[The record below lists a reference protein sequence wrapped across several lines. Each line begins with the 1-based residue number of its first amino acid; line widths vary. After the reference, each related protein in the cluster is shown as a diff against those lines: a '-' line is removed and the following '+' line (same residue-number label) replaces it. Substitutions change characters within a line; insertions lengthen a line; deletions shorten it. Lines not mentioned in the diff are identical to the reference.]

1 MNSTFYEFIN
11 ISAGIIA
18 MRSILQNIYGKPKGE
33 AAFSRITAVLDDYFE
48 KHRVGKAAAFSQ
60 SDVILVTYGD
70 MLSREGELPLQTLHR
85 FLDEH
90 VKEVFSGLHI
100 LPFFPYSSDDGF
112 SVTDFFMVRPDL
124 GSWANI
130 RSFGGRFR
138 LMVDLIANHVSAE
151 SRWFQNYLA
160 DQKGFEDLAIEVDP
174 STDLSMVTRPRS
186 LPLLSEF
193 KKHSG
198 CKVYLWTTFSEDQI
212 DLNYKSLHVLE
223 NMEHTRYAL
232 TNQSDFLKIDIK
244 VLHYFLSSLF
254 FFAIQYS
261 GKPYDPEYQRRV

>member
-1 MNSTFYEFIN
+1 
-11 ISAGIIA
+11 
-18 MRSILQNIYGKPKGE
+18 
-33 AAFSRITAVLDDYFE
+33 
-48 KHRVGKAAAFSQ
+48 
-60 SDVILVTYGD
+60 
-70 MLSREGELPLQTLHR
+70 
-85 FLDEH
+85 
-90 VKEVFSGLHI
+90 
-100 LPFFPYSSDDGF
+100 
-112 SVTDFFMVRPDL
+112 
-124 GSWANI
+124 
-130 RSFGGRFR
+130 
-138 LMVDLIANHVSAE
+138 MVDLIANHVSAE

-254 FFAIQYS
+254 FSPFNIRVNLMTRSTNVAFEIVVKRVYS
-261 GKPYDPEYQRRV
+261 RKHHENCLSPLPSQNRRGNDCFEAAGLSPARPM